1 MRRQYLTFLLA
12 MLMSFVSNVVSAHD
26 FAVGGI
32 YYRITSSYNP
42 LEVAVSYRGSNID
55 SYSNT
60 YRGSV
65 KIPETVTYNGK
76 VYYVTSI
83 DSYAFGGCTGLT
95 SVTIGNSVG
104 VIDEGAFAGCSNL
117 TSATIGNSVRVIGE
131 GAFNECSSLTSITI
145 PESVT
150 EIWQSAFSGCTGL
163 TSVTIGN
170 SVEVIDE
177 WAFAGCSNLTSATIG
192 NSVRVIGEGAFNECS
207 SLTSITIPESVTKI
221 WYSAFDGCSSLTSVK
236 VYWMTPISIP
246 YDCFSNID
254 NATLFVPVGS
264 KAAYQ
269 AADCWSDFKKIEE
282 FSLLATGI
290 SLNKTEL
297 TLTSTAP
304 TATLTASVVPETA
317 VKTVTWTSSNTSVAT
332 VNSNGKVTAVTDGT
346 ATITAKTTDG
356 TNLSATC
363 KVTVSLKATGIS
375 LDKTSLLFSSIGETA
390 TLIATITPNIA
401 AYKGVT
407 WSSNNTSVATVNS
420 SGLVTA
426 KGDGTATI
434 TAKTKDGTNLTAT
447 CIVTVM
453 TPANAT
459 FNGSESKITTTWY
472 ADRSMEPRSG
482 LQEMHAVHYQPGNTD
497 RSGDG
502 TTVGNNKVFVFNLLS
517 GFKGGVINA
526 TTSDPRDLSKELTI
540 IFNTQKYANGITQVG
555 ASGRSY
561 KMTAT
566 NDVVSATYNGKTMAV
581 VKLIDSYKNTAGRWT
596 EFQNND
602 FAKDLL
608 NANPIFNADGTTT
621 DAFYTEMTLADLKNP
636 VPMNITGD
644 IDFRVRYLRP
654 IDITHVHAG
663 KAYLKDG
670 AEAGFDDLYM
680 ADIFTFTDW
689 RLIYPFGYNINDLRD
704 YWMDFY
710 GIHEIYFNMD
720 EIETDRDGK
729 IEKLEDPNLSLT
741 LKVPANKTIWSTRDG
756 FRTNIG
762 STRYQ
767 NNGGAVGSYNIFI
780 PYHVVHYWGEVVFRV
795 QVPIVGTFDDETNI
809 RWLDEEEIK
818 ATSVQLS
825 QTSLEFDAIGSTAQL
840 TATVLPKN
848 ATNRNVTWRST
859 NVAVA
864 TVDNGLV
871 TAVGKGTAQI
881 IATTADGT
889 NKTASCWVE
898 VNVSD
903 VFSNNK
909 LYTLTCK
916 RGGLVMNAEGTGL
929 AAGQKR
935 TDAPEADTRFA
946 IITYEGAQYLYSPVN
961 KQYLLFD
968 GSFVNRLGSPI
979 TFDDSKADGEYKFM
993 LSTQGTNDET
1003 WYFNNN
1009 GNIVINSWD
1018 TPDDGNRWLIE
1029 AVADFDPTE
1038 ALALAGKQTCTV
1050 TYKVRFNNQV
1060 VATATE
1066 EVAIGDA
1073 LPATPA
1079 SLTNSYITLTN
1090 YGTHPSK
1097 VTQDVTV
1104 QYTATWNGPFEF
1116 SKKLASAKWYNMHI
1130 RSGYYIGKQEN
1141 EPYYPDL
1148 NAGDLLKTEA
1158 YHWAFGGDPYHVKV
1172 YNRTTGFTETLAKDG
1187 DNVVMRAGD
1196 YTWDLLANSD
1206 GFVLRETGTSYNC
1219 INQFGGTSGPLKF
1232 WNNAGSTTDDGSTF
1246 RVEEAQPL
1254 YDAIETLSSKQPAVD
1269 DANLYNLSGQ
1279 RINRMQRGVIIRRHN
1294 GKTKKVLVK

>member
-1 MRRQYLTFLLA
+1 
-12 MLMSFVSNVVSAHD
+12 
-26 FAVGGI
+26 
-32 YYRITSSYNP
+32 
-42 LEVAVSYRGSNID
+42 
-55 SYSNT
+55 
-60 YRGSV
+60 
-65 KIPETVTYNGK
+65 
-76 VYYVTSI
+76 
-83 DSYAFGGCTGLT
+83 
-95 SVTIGNSVG
+95 
-104 VIDEGAFAGCSNL
+104 
-117 TSATIGNSVRVIGE
+117 
-131 GAFNECSSLTSITI
+131 
-145 PESVT
+145 
-150 EIWQSAFSGCTGL
+150 
-163 TSVTIGN
+163 
-170 SVEVIDE
+170 
-177 WAFAGCSNLTSATIG
+177 
-192 NSVRVIGEGAFNECS
+192 
-207 SLTSITIPESVTKI
+207 
-221 WYSAFDGCSSLTSVK
+221 
-236 VYWMTPISIP
+236 MTPISISTF
-246 YDCFSNID
+246 CFTGENK
-254 NATLFVPVGS
+254 ATTLYVPVGS

-269 AADCWSDFKKIEE
+269 AADIWKDFKDIEE
-282 FSLLATGI
+282 FHLPATGI
-290 SLNKTEL
+290 SLDKTEL
-297 TLTSTAP
+297 KLTSTAP
-304 TATLTASVVPETA
+304 TATLFASIVPEA
-317 VKTVTWTSSNTSVAT
+317 AMKTVTWSSSNPSVAT
-332 VNSNGKVTAVTDGT
+332 VNANGKVTAVTDGT
-346 ATITAKTTDG
+346 ATITAT
-356 TNLSATC
+356 
-363 KVTVSLKATGIS
+363 
-375 LDKTSLLFSSIGETA
+375 
-390 TLIATITPNIA
+390 
-401 AYKGVT
+401 
-407 WSSNNTSVATVNS
+407 
-420 SGLVTA
+420 
-426 KGDGTATI
+426 
-434 TAKTKDGTNLTAT
+434 TKDGTNLTAT
-447 CIVTVM
+447 CEVLVMM

-459 FNGSESKITTTWY
+459 FDGSESKITTTWY
-472 ADRSMEPRSG
+472 ANRSMEPRSG

-555 ASGRSY
+555 VSGRSY

-566 NDVVSATYNGKTMAV
+566 NDVVSATYNGETMAV
-581 VKLIDSYKNTAGRWT
+581 VKLIDSYKNKAGRWT

-654 IDITHVHAG
+654 IDLTHVHSG

-670 AEAGFDDLYM
+670 AEAGSDVLYIADL
-680 ADIFTFTDW
+680 FTFTDW
-689 RLIYPFGYNINDLRD
+689 RQIYPFGYNISGRD
-704 YWMDFY
+704 NWMDFY
-710 GIHEIYFNMD
+710 GIHDIYFNLD

-741 LKVPANKTIWSTRDG
+741 RHVPTDRTKWSTRNY

-762 STRYQ
+762 YIRYQ

-840 TATVLPKN
+840 TATVLPKY

-1079 SLTNSYITLTN
+1079 SLTNIYITLTK

-1269 DANLYNLSGQ
+1269 DTNLYNLSGQ